1 MLRALKRPASAARER
16 GSALLAVIGIMAV
29 MAVVATT
36 VIGVTLG
43 SLRVSG
49 TIRATVQAQAAA
61 EAGIDYTVASIGH
74 AVCPALTPPVGSPVF
89 SVAVSYTTSAAGAFI
104 SGCPTGSFNEVRII
118 STGRAETAAGAGLS
132 RATRTVAA
140 IYRAVPAAATS
151 EASAAAIYSYS
162 TVGFFGSSQIQ
173 ALNGSKPV
181 VQVVNG
187 NASCV
192 GSGVMQADVVV
203 SAGVLRLAESCQIF
217 GSAWA
222 KQKVTLSES
231 SILHGSVTAPTLE
244 SSFSSIVGGDAWL
257 TQNLSL
263 VDSSQVL
270 GSVTAA
276 TIDLRGST
284 IVGKNA
290 WSSGQTSLQQTAQIK
305 GNLTAQSVV
314 GNTDRVFG
322 QKTIVP
328 AGPGVG
334 PAPSDT
340 PTVPGWV
347 DVDYVPSDWT
357 GFATVTAPG
366 ACNFLTLQ
374 PIVNSHAS
382 SPTVIDARGCPGG
395 IATVGAEILTLKNDL
410 AIIAKSFHLG
420 GSAQFSSVNPAKL
433 WLITPD
439 DVADGV
445 PSCPMAAGSRV
456 AGSFISG
463 STIAALIY
471 SPCEVKIE
479 GSAIWHGQLYSGRS
493 SLAGSS
499 IFRFAPATVP
509 GVSLAGTPATGVGT
523 RLGDRV
529 SIRDVTDN
537 G

>member
-1 MLRALKRPASAARER
+1 MLRPLSGRAAATER
-16 GSALLAVIGIMAV
+16 GSALLAVVGIMAV

-61 EAGIDYTVASIGH
+61 EAGIDYTAASLGRS
-74 AVCPALTPPVGSPVF
+74 VCPAVAPPAGSPVF
-89 SVAVSYTTSAAGAFI
+89 SVAVSYTTSDSGAFI
-104 SGCPTGSFNEVRII
+104 SGCPTGSFAQVRII
-118 STGRAETAAGAGLS
+118 STGRAETAAAAGLS

-140 IYRAVPAAATS
+140 IYRAVPAATTPA
-151 EASAAAIYSYS
+151 ASAAALYSYAS
-162 TVGFFGSSQIQ
+162 AGFFGSSQIQ
-173 ALNGSKPV
+173 TLNGSKPV
-181 VQVVNG
+181 VQVLTG
-187 NASCV
+187 NANCV
-192 GSGVMQADVVV
+192 GSGVVQADVVV
-203 SAGVLRLAESCQIF
+203 AAGTLGLAESCQIF
-217 GSAWA
+217 GSAWS

-231 SILHGSVTAPTLE
+231 SILHGNVTAPTLQ

-263 VDSSQVL
+263 EDSSQVL

-276 TIDLRGST
+276 AIALGGSS

-305 GNLTAQSVV
+305 GNLTAQSLV

-322 QKTIVP
+322 QTTIVP
-328 AGPGVG
+328 TGPGVG
-334 PAPSDT
+334 PAPGNT

-347 DVDYVPSDWT
+347 DVDYAPGDWA
-357 GFATVTAPG
+357 GFATVTAPQ

-382 SPTVIDARGCPGG
+382 TPTVIDARGCLGG
-395 IATVGAEILTLKNDL
+395 VVTSGAEILTLKNDL
-410 AIIAKSFHLG
+410 AIIATSFQLL
-420 GSAQFSSVNPAKL
+420 GSAQFSSVDSARL

-445 PSCPMAAGSRV
+445 PSCPASGASKV

-471 SPCEVKIE
+471 SPCQVRIE
-479 GSAIWHGQLYSGRS
+479 GSAIWHGQLYSGTS

-499 IFRFAPATVP
+499 IFRFAPVTLP
-509 GVSLAGTPATGVGT
+509 GASLAGTPATGTGT